1 MYSGLRDMLGPDFD
15 AKDME
20 DIFKGIV
27 DNNDKNKVRKIPG
40 LHIMQNTGVWGR
52 QGYILCKILW

>member
-1 MYSGLRDMLGPDFD
+1 MLGPDFD

-27 DNNDKNKVRKIPG
+27 DNNDKNKVRKVKMRIFT
-40 LHIMQNTGVWGR
+40 LTLQFVFF
-52 QGYILCKILW
+52 YIQSKLQAYMS

>member
-1 MYSGLRDMLGPDFD
+1 MLGPDFD

-27 DNNDKNKVRKIPG
+27 DNNDKNKVRKFYG
-40 LHIMQNTGVWGR
+40 TYYAKLYDGEGGGR
-52 QGYILCKILW
+52 